1 MTMKMP
7 DYCTDKHRTFV
18 LMKDQAMMDDL
29 TPKAGRIE
37 IRLTAQDKALFK
49 RAQVLCGDKSVSSFV
64 LRIVK
69 NHAQRVIAENDRVLV
84 SERDQAVFFDAV
96 LGEVEPNAALKQAFA
111 RHQGTMGEQ

>member
-1 MTMKMP
+1 MKMP
-7 DYCTDKHRTFV
+7 DYCTDKRRTFV
-18 LMKDQAMMDDL
+18 LMKDQAMTNNL
-29 TPKAGRIE
+29 PPKEGRIE

-49 RAQVLCGDKSVSSFV
+49 RAQMLSGDKSVSSFV

-69 NHAQRVIAENDRVLV
+69 NHAQRVIAENDRILV